1 MKNDRIDEPYF
12 RGRRNG
18 TSSVT
23 KRHFVGDETALCRRQ
38 NVLSSAALVGSPH
51 HFLAQGMEVL
61 RAGTLDDLDTI
72 GSLAKRQT
80 GGVRQGLGAT
90 VEGNEIVVGAALDG
104 ELYLRVFLEDDGAH
118 VERMGRHGG
127 EREDMGARNDDGTA
141 VGERISRRAGGR

>member
-1 MKNDRIDEPYF
+1 MKSEKEGINRRRTKTILAIKEYSPLVSADEPYF

-18 TSSVT
+18 TLSVT
-23 KRHFVGDETALCRRQ
+23 KRHFAGDETALCRHQ

-90 VEGNEIVVGAALDG
+90 GDSCGCG
-104 ELYLRVFLEDDGAH
+104 
-118 VERMGRHGG
+118 
-127 EREDMGARNDDGTA
+127 
-141 VGERISRRAGGR
+141 SRW